1 MNKTSRSLDIIYS
14 ARKMFTSICTFK
26 IIMSGSR
33 KYTMLNKNKQ

>member
-26 IIMSGSR
+26 IMSGSR